1 VNRHKPSV
9 DVLFDSAAAFA
20 GKNVIGVILTGM
32 GKDGAA
38 GMARMKNAGAYN
50 FAQNEES
57 CVVYGMPKEAVA
69 HGGVDEI
76 AHLNDL
82 PKLVLNYLMTNS
94 ARALRV

>member
-1 VNRHKPSV
+1 
-9 DVLFDSAAAFA
+9 
-20 GKNVIGVILTGM
+20 M

-38 GMARMKNAGAYN
+38 GMAQMKKAGGYN

-69 HGGVDEI
+69 QGGVDVV

-82 PKLVLNYLMTNS
+82 PKLVLDHLTANS